1 MLEGVFGGFCE
12 EVGFAEGFVGDITT
26 VVECM
31 FDTKLSC
38 LDSMVVKGSKRI
50 GRS

>member
-1 MLEGVFGGFCE
+1 MLEGVFGGFGG
-12 EVGFAEGFVGDITT
+12 EVDFAGGFVGITT